1 MITRPL
7 VSVIDDDESVRESL
21 PYLLKGFGF
30 AVRAFSS
37 AEEYLVSNL
46 LSQSKCL
53 ILDITMPGMSGPD
66 LLQELKR
73 LGWETPVIFITA
85 QRDDRVRSQVLEQG
99 AIACLFKPFSGAAL
113 RAAIDAALGDSQTLP
128 DARSSLALE

>member
-1 MITRPL
+1 MNTRPL

-37 AEEYLVSNL
+37 AEEYLASNL

-66 LLQELKR
+66 LVEELKL
-73 LGWETPVIFITA
+73 LGWKIPVVFITA
-85 QRDDRVRSQVLEQG
+85 ERDEKVRSQVLEQG
-99 AIACLFKPFSGAAL
+99 AIACLFKPFSGTTL
-113 RAAIDAALGDSQTLP
+113 RAALDNALSV
-128 DARSSLALE
+128 

>member
-1 MITRPL
+1 MNTRPL

-21 PYLLKGFGF
+21 PHLLKGFGF

-37 AEEYLVSNL
+37 GEEYLASNL

-53 ILDITMPGMSGPD
+53 ILDITMPGMSGPE
-66 LLQELKR
+66 LLEELKR

-85 QRDDRVRSQVLEQG
+85 QRDEKVRSQVLEQG
-99 AIACLFKPFSGAAL
+99 AIECLFKPFSGTAL
-113 RAAIDAALGDSQTLP
+113 RTAIDTALGNG
-128 DARSSLALE
+128 

>member
-1 MITRPL
+1 MNMRPL

-30 AVRAFSS
+30 AVRVFSS
-37 AEEYLVSNL
+37 AEEYLASNL

-73 LGWETPVIFITA
+73 LGRETPVVFITA
-85 QRDDRVRSQVLEQG
+85 QRDEKLRSEVLEQG
-99 AIACLFKPFSGAAL
+99 AIACLFKPFTGTAL
-113 RAAIDAALGDSQTLP
+113 RAAIDAALGNS
-128 DARSSLALE
+128 

>member
-1 MITRPL
+1 MNMRPL

-37 AEEYLVSNL
+37 AEEYLASNL

-66 LLQELKR
+66 LLDELKR
-73 LGWETPVIFITA
+73 LGYETPVVFITA
-85 QRDDRVRSQVLEQG
+85 QKDEKLRSQVLEQG
-99 AIACLFKPFSGAAL
+99 AIACLFKPFRGTAL
-113 RAAIDAALGDSQTLP
+113 RAAVETALGNG
-128 DARSSLALE
+128 

>member
-1 MITRPL
+1 MNTRPL

-37 AEEYLVSNL
+37 AEEYLASNL

-73 LGWETPVIFITA
+73 LGWETPVVFITA
-85 QRDDRVRSQVLEQG
+85 QRDEKLRSQVLEQG
-99 AIACLFKPFSGAAL
+99 AIACLFKPFRGTAL
-113 RAAIDAALGDSQTLP
+113 RAAIDAALGNS
-128 DARSSLALE
+128 